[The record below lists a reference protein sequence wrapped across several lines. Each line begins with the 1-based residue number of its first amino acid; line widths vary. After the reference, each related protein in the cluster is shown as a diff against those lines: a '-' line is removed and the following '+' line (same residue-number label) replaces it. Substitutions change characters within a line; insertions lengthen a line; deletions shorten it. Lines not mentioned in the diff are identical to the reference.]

1 MNPLTNQSYPT
12 DAGEMDIIRG
22 LNAYIAKVYGWMFI
36 GLALTAL
43 TAFSFIADEARVI
56 AFVTNPIL
64 FYGCLIGE
72 LVLVFFVSRSVMKL
86 PVSVA
91 AGLFALYAVLNGL
104 TLSVILLVYTGASI
118 SLTFL
123 VTAVMFGAMS
133 VYGRVTRTD
142 LSRFRGI
149 LTMGLIGV
157 VVLSVINLFLGSNL
171 LEWVVTLVGLF
182 VFLGLTAYDMQKL
195 RSYYFASEGN
205 TGTLNRLGLLGA
217 LSLYLDFINL
227 FLMLLRLFGRRRN

>member
-1 MNPLTNQSYPT
+1 MSQLTPRGYSADT
-12 DAGEMDIIRG
+12 GEMEIIRG

-36 GLALTAL
+36 GLALTAF
-43 TAFSFIADEARVI
+43 TAFTFVSDVERVI
-56 AFVTNPIL
+56 AFATNPIL

-72 LVLVFFVSRSVMKL
+72 FILVIVASRSVMKL
-86 PVSVA
+86 PFSAA

-104 TLSVILLVYTGASI
+104 TLSVILLVYAGTSI
-118 SLTFL
+118 ALTFFI
-123 VTAVMFGAMS
+123 TAAMFGAMS

-142 LSRFRGI
+142 LSRFRGM

-157 VVLSVINLFLGSNL
+157 VVLSLLNL
-171 LEWVVTLVGLF
+171 LLRSNVLDWVVTLVGLF

-195 RSYYFASEGN
+195 RTYYFASEGQVDVM
-205 TGTLNRLGLLGA
+205 NRLGLLGA

>member
-36 GLALTAL
+36 GLVLTAL

-118 SLTFL
+118 SLTFM

-157 VVLSVINLFLGSNL
+157 VVLSVINLFLGSSL